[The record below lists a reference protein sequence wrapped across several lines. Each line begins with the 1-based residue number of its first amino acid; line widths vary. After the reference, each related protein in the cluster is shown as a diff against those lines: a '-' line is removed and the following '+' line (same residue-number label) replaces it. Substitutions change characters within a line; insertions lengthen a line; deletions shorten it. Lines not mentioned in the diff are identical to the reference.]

1 VDILEQLEQKIL
13 NTVSALDD
21 ARKECIT
28 LRDECSNLREENQMF
43 SEEVQTLQDQNNAS
57 VSEVETLKLQLAEAN
72 QRLEHRDTAIAALQH
87 QYESAKK
94 ESIRMTHEKSDWE
107 VKVTAL
113 METIEQSV
121 TA

>member
-21 ARKECIT
+21 ARKESMT
-28 LRDECSNLREENQMF
+28 FRDECSSLREETDKLKEGNNTAS
-43 SEEVQTLQDQNNAS
+43 SEI
-57 VSEVETLKLQLAEAN
+57 ETLKQQLAEAN
-72 QRLEHRDTAIAALQH
+72 QRLEHRDIAIAALQH
-87 QYESAKK
+87 QYELAKK
-94 ESIRMTHEKSDWE
+94 ESIRMTHEKNDWE

>member
-21 ARKECIT
+21 ARKECIN
-28 LRDECSNLREENQMF
+28 LRDECSNLREENNKATA
-43 SEEVQTLQDQNNAS
+43 EIEA
-57 VSEVETLKLQLAEAN
+57 LKQQIAEAN
-72 QRLEHRDTAIAALQH
+72 QRLEHRDTAIGALQH

-94 ESIRMTHEKSDWE
+94 ESIRLAHEKNDWE

>member
-1 VDILEQLEQKIL
+1 VDILEQLEKKVL
-13 NTVSALDD
+13 NTVSALTDT
-21 ARKECIT
+21 RKECQ
-28 LRDECSNLREENQMF
+28 NLREENN
-43 SEEVQTLQDQNNAS
+43 TLTEQAS
-57 VSEVETLKLQLAEAN
+57 KKEAEVETLKQQLAEAS
-72 QRLEHRDTAIAALQH
+72 QRLEHRDTAIAALKH

-94 ESIRMTHEKSDWE
+94 DSVRLTHEKNDWE

>member
-1 VDILEQLEQKIL
+1 MDILEQLEQKIL

-21 ARKECIT
+21 ARKESMT
-28 LRDECSNLREENQMF
+28 FRDECSSLREETDKLKEANDTAS
-43 SEEVQTLQDQNNAS
+43 SEIEK
-57 VSEVETLKLQLAEAN
+57 LKQQLAEAN

-87 QYESAKK
+87 QYELAKK
-94 ESIRMTHEKSDWE
+94 ESTRLTHEKNDWE